1 MLQLR
6 TSELL
11 GIKPATILG
20 AQTTGGAVGSVVA
33 PTKIIVGASTAGMAG
48 NESGILRVLLG
59 YTGVLLFLVSIA
71 VWLVISVG
79 GG

>member
-11 GIKPATILG
+11 GYKAPLILG

-48 NESGILRVLLG
+48 KEGGILRVLLG
-59 YTGVLLFLVSIA
+59 YTGLLLLLVSIG
-71 VWLVISVG
+71 VWLVLAVG